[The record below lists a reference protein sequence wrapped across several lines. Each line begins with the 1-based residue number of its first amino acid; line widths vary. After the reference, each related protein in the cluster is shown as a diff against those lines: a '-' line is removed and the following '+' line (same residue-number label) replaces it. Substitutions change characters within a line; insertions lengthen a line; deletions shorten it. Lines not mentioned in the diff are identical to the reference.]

1 MASQPKETQTR
12 AYSKTKLFEIHRRVF
27 LLAVPPEIILPKD
40 WFIIFATTL
49 DSANPVDLAIF
60 MFGFDMTL

>member
-12 AYSKTKLFEIHRRVF
+12 AYSETKLFEIHRRVF

-40 WFIIFATTL
+40 WSTIFATTL
-49 DSANPVDLAIF
+49 DSTNPVDLAMF
-60 MFGFDMTL
+60 MYGFDMTL